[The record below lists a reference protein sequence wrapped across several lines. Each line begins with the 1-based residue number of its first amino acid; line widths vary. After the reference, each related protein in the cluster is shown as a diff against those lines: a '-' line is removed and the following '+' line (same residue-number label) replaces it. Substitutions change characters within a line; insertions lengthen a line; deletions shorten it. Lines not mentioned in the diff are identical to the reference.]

1 MRIFSA
7 RRDLIN
13 LINLSIKPVQSIV
26 GPVQVFI
33 TNTRLAKEFASELFV
48 SNPCHAGEFA
58 GELFISVQ
66 ETGKE
71 EE

>member
-1 MRIFSA
+1 M
-7 RRDLIN
+7 
-13 LINLSIKPVQSIV
+13 

-66 ETGKE
+66 ETGME